1 MEGIISSLRQWKDL
15 PHMFRHAFA
24 RALEHDCL
32 NLAQSAAYS
41 AMVALFPALIVIAAT
56 IARLPDVTPLKI
68 EVAEF
73 FDQVLPA
80 NVFPLLTSYF
90 GGSETNPTH
99 STRALVVAAFV
110 SLTGASSVIATLME
124 GMHRAA
130 EVPFRTWTFRQKRT
144 RALLLVP
151 LSLVPL
157 AIASLLVVFGR
168 WMTEIVAFHLATVMQ
183 PAFFGVA
190 LAIRWTISLT
200 GVVGLTALIYH
211 LGTPRAAADPMSE
224 SWVKTLPGA
233 IVATAMWF
241 VTTLGFGWY
250 VTRVANYSA
259 VYGSLGAGIALL
271 FWLYIVFLSVLC
283 GAEFNEQYA
292 RPHR

>member
-1 MEGIISSLRQWKDL
+1 MTPDPRQWQRL
-15 PHMFRHAFA
+15 PHIFRHAFA
-24 RALEHDCL
+24 RALEHDCP

-80 NVFPLLTSYF
+80 NVFPVLTGYF
-90 GGSETNPTH
+90 GGSGTNQTH
-99 STRALVVAAFV
+99 SIRALVVAGFV
-110 SLTGASSVIATLME
+110 SLVGASSVIATLME

-130 EVPFRTWTFRQKRT
+130 GLPFRCWTFRQKRT

-168 WMTEIVAFHLATVMQ
+168 WMTEMVAYHLASEVK

-190 LAIRWTISLT
+190 LAVRWTISLT

-211 LGTPRAAADPMSE
+211 LGTPRTADDPMGE

-241 VTTLGFGWY
+241 VTTLSFGWY

-271 FWLYIVFLSVLC
+271 FWLYIIFLSVLC
-283 GAEFNEQYA
+283 GAEFNQQYA